1 MFEDGGGGLS
11 FGQGIFWGF
20 SFSAHFWEPHL
31 WEATAF
37 TAEQHLPSYPTT
49 VTMIFLLCSQ
59 VQKVSYK
66 VNFSRHFHISHNTPC
81 LPPTPPPPT
90 KKINCITHV
99 YDLSLLMQIWGGGR
113 AGNKLYYGRC
123 ANGLLVID
131 YLHNEWKL
139 LEDFKSYIFNTVSF
153 LSDLNNTTSCSQAKS
168 WAISS
173 SSQKGKHP
181 RISPTIR
188 HSRNLFC
195 FRCTNNCTM
204 SLGVVVKRKQ
214 KIYP

>member
-1 MFEDGGGGLS
+1 MGGDC
-11 FGQGIFWGF
+11 FHRW
-20 SFSAHFWEPHL
+20 
-31 WEATAF
+31 ATLAL
-37 TAEQHLPSYPTT
+37 LPNNGDDD
-49 VTMIFLLCSQ
+49 FLLCSQ

-81 LPPTPPPPT
+81 LPPTPPPPPPT
-90 KKINCITHV
+90 KKINCITYV
-99 YDLSLLMQIWGGGR
+99 YDLSLLMQNLGR
-113 AGNKLYYGRC
+113 GRVGNKLDYGRC

-168 WAISS
+168 WTISS

-188 HSRNLFC
+188 HSSNLFC

-204 SLGVVVKRKQ
+204 SLGVVLKRKQ